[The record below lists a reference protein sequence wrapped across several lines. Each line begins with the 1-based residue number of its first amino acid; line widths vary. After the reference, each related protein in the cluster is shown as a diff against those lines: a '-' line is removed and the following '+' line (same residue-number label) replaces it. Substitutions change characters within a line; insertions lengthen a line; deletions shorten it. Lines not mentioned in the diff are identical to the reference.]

1 VRGYAWDHPN
11 VMTPAV
17 GQSLREARVGRGIEL
32 SAAEQET
39 KIRAKYLRAMEDE
52 QWELLPGEPYTR
64 GFLVSYAEFLGLDPD
79 PLVADYRRDHPRA
92 DEPIPIPETMLPQR
106 ALGGWPPTW
115 ASGAVVVGLIVAAAL
130 AVIGVI
136 ALTGGS
142 EDDGHGGGRP
152 ANGPASTTAST
163 THDESTPHHPTRVA
177 LELRSSGTVWVCLV
191 DDRGRPLIDAETLT
205 PDEQRGPFKA
215 RGFRVTFGNGAIAMT
230 VDDQAVAIPDLGEPF
245 GYSIGSNGVDRLGPS
260 ARPTCV

>member
-1 VRGYAWDHPN
+1 
-11 VMTPAV
+11 MTPAV

-32 SAAEQET
+32 REAEQET

-64 GFLVSYAEFLGLDPD
+64 GFLVSYAEFLDLDPD
-79 PLVADYRRDHPRA
+79 PLVAEYRRAHPRED
-92 DEPIPIPETMLPQR
+92 DEPTPIPDTMLPR
-106 ALGGWPPTW
+106 RGLGGARPW
-115 ASGAVVVGLIVAAAL
+115 AGAALVVGVIVAAAL
-130 AVIGVI
+130 AVIGVV

-142 EDDGHGGGRP
+142 GDAGQGGGRP
-152 ANGPASTTAST
+152 ANGHVSTTAST
-163 THDESTPHHPTRVA
+163 THDESTPHHPKRVA
-177 LELRSSGTVWVCLV
+177 VELRSSGTVWVCLV
-191 DDRGRPLIDAETLT
+191 DDRGRPLMDAETLS

-230 VDDQAVAIPDLGEPF
+230 VDDRAVAIPDLGEPL
-245 GYSIGSNGVDRLGPS
+245 GYSIGSDGVHRLGPS

>member
-1 VRGYAWDHPN
+1 
-11 VMTPAV
+11 MTPAV

-32 SAAEQET
+32 SEAEQET

-52 QWELLPGEPYTR
+52 RWELLPGEPYTR

-79 PLVADYRRDHPRA
+79 PLVAEYRRDIRGTTSRPRSRTPCFPGA
-92 DEPIPIPETMLPQR
+92 ASAAGPDLGER
-106 ALGGWPPTW
+106 AL
-115 ASGAVVVGLIVAAAL
+115 VVGVIVAAAL
-130 AVIGVI
+130 AVIVVV

-142 EDDGHGGGRP
+142 EDAGHGGAGRERP
-152 ANGPASTTAST
+152 RPTAAST
-163 THDESTPHHPTRVA
+163 THEESTPQHPKRVA

-230 VDDQAVAIPDLGEPF
+230 VDDRAVAIPDLGEPL